1 MTCHIAAQPSIRCS
15 TVATSHQPR
24 RAQCGGGECCRLQ
37 DDLYCFLG
45 KLQESTIARAVTRHG
60 HTHLVC
66 RWYVVLGDAFLLS
79 YTFCIVAVLL
89 DSLTSGCLKIITVF
103 FLCFYAVLVLS
114 ATLLVRSVSALVT
127 RVRTAAAQTRWC
139 LTYIVHTRHL
149 RRCLTLL

>member
-1 MTCHIAAQPSIRCS
+1 MTCHIAAQPPLRCP
-15 TVATSHQPR
+15 TVTTSHQPR

-66 RWYVVLGDAFLLS
+66 RWSVVLSDALLLG

-89 DSLTSGCLKIITVF
+89 DSLDINLL
-103 FLCFYAVLVLS
+103 FLYFYGVLVLS
-114 ATLLVRSVSALVT
+114 TTLLVRSVSALVT

-139 LTYIVHTRHL
+139 LTYIVHTRL
-149 RRCLTLL
+149 SRCLTLS

>member
-1 MTCHIAAQPSIRCS
+1 MTCHITAQPSLQCS
-15 TVATSHQPR
+15 TVTISYQPR

-66 RWYVVLGDAFLLS
+66 RWFVVLSDALLLG

-89 DSLTSGCLKIITVF
+89 DSLDMNLHLGTWRLLQCFFYVF
-103 FLCFYAVLVLS
+103 MVYWYWV
-114 ATLLVRSVSALVT
+114 
-127 RVRTAAAQTRWC
+127 
-139 LTYIVHTRHL
+139 
-149 RRCLTLL
+149 RRCWWERYQLWWPGCVQQRCRHAGVWPILSTLATSAAV

>member
-1 MTCHIAAQPSIRCS
+1 MTCHIAAQPSLRCP

-66 RWYVVLGDAFLLS
+66 RWSVVLSDALLLG

-89 DSLTSGCLKIITVF
+89 DSLDINLL
-103 FLCFYAVLVLS
+103 FLYFYGVLVLS
-114 ATLLVRSVSALVT
+114 ATLSVRSVSALVT
-127 RVRTAAAQTRWC
+127 RERTAAVQTRWC

-149 RRCLTLL
+149 SRCLTLS